1 MNMKKFHM
9 FFAVAATMIASNIS
23 HAASTTTPILSNDE
37 YGVGQGDI
45 ETNFSINPQVIRG
58 SGGGTERLSMRLG
71 GNYFLDDIWAPG
83 LDININAGGGSSI
96 RFLPNVKA
104 YFQNGSRLLPY
115 VQVGFGYAREL
126 GNNFAAFSVG
136 PGVNYMLSN
145 SVAIGAQLRY
155 DLGAGS
161 QTLHVISMPVQF
173 AIYFKY

>member
-1 MNMKKFHM
+1 M
-9 FFAVAATMIASNIS
+9 FFAVAAILLAFS
-23 HAASTTTPILSNDE
+23 HANAASTTTPILSNDE

-45 ETNFSINPQVIRG
+45 ETVFAFNPQIIRG
-58 SGGGTERLSMRLG
+58 SAGDDERLSMRLG
-71 GNYFLDDIWAPG
+71 GNYFLDDMWAPG
-83 LDININAGGGSSI
+83 IDISIDAGTGTSV
-96 RFLPNVKA
+96 RLLPNIKA

-115 VQVGFGYAREL
+115 IQAGFGYAREV
-126 GNNFAAFSVG
+126 GNNFAAVSIG
-136 PGVNYMLSN
+136 PGINYMLSN